1 MGSSQREKTVSL
13 PSKLLKLRQET
24 GESLQGVADAVGASR
39 AHVWEVETG
48 RTKNPSLD
56 LIRRLADHFKVS
68 VAWLVGEIPDE
79 KSDNKTAALY
89 RTLQSLSP
97 QNQQHH
103 ALAAANRAT
112 PYHFTFVEHG
122 TVGAGV
128 YDRDGAAQHQ
138 PG

>member
-1 MGSSQREKTVSL
+1 MRAIRIFYEEKSVSL
-13 PSKLLKLRQET
+13 ASKLLKLRQES
-24 GESLQGVADAVGASR
+24 GESLQGVADSVGASR

-79 KSDNKTAALY
+79 KSDNKAAALY

-97 QNQQHH
+97 QNQQHIQ
-103 ALAAANRAT
+103 AIIDSMQKTGN
-112 PYHFTFVEHG
+112 E
-122 TVGAGV
+122 
-128 YDRDGAAQHQ
+128 
-138 PG
+138 

>member
-1 MGSSQREKTVSL
+1 MSL
-13 PSKLLKLRQET
+13 ASKLLDLRKES

-68 VAWLVGEIPDE
+68 VAWLVGEIPDV
-79 KSDNKTAALY
+79 KSDNKAATLY

-97 QNQQHH
+97 QNQQHIQ
-103 ALAAANRAT
+103 AIIDSMRKSKS
-112 PYHFTFVEHG
+112 E
-122 TVGAGV
+122 
-128 YDRDGAAQHQ
+128 
-138 PG
+138 